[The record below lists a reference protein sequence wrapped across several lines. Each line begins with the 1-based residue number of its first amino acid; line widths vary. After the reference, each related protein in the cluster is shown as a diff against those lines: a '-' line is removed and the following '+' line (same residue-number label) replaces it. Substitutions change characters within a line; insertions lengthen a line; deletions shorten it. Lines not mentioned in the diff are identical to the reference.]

1 MSGAQAPAPIRAL
14 LLDVDGTLWRG
25 RQPAPGLRELFAFMH
40 ARGIGYRI
48 VTNSSLKPARYF
60 RDRLTT
66 FGVAV
71 DENAIL
77 TSAEATG
84 RYLARTLPAGA
95 HVYVIGEDGLMGAV
109 QQAGMVIVPDA
120 GGPVAAVVVG
130 GDRSLTYA
138 RLKDAALLLQRGA
151 QLIGT
156 NPDLVV
162 PTAGG
167 MAPETGTTLAALT
180 AATGVV
186 PTVIG
191 KPAPWLFAAA
201 LDQLGVAPQAA
212 LMVGDRLETDILGAQ
227 QAGLRAALVLTGV
240 DGVAAIEQKKIKPDF
255 TVTDLAAL
263 VDLLSGIAER

>member
-1 MSGAQAPAPIRAL
+1 MSDTRRLAQIRGV

-25 RQPAPGLRELFAFMH
+25 RQPVPGLRALFAFMH
-40 ARGIGYRI
+40 ARRIGYRI
-48 VTNSSLKPARYF
+48 VTNSSLKPAHLF
-60 RDRLTT
+60 RERLAT
-66 FGVAV
+66 FDVTV

-77 TSAEATG
+77 TSADATG

-95 HVYVIGEDGLMGAV
+95 QVYVIGEAGLVSAV
-109 QQAGMVIVPDA
+109 QQAGMAIVPDA
-120 GGPVAAVVVG
+120 RGPVAAVVVG
-130 GDRSLTYA
+130 GDRQLTYA
-138 RLKDAALLLQRGA
+138 KLKDAALLLQRGA

-180 AATGVV
+180 AATGVT

-191 KPAPWLFAAA
+191 KPAPWLFVAA
-201 LDQLGVAPQAA
+201 LDQLGLTPQDA
-212 LMVGDRLETDILGAQ
+212 LMVGDRLETDILGGQ
-227 QAGLRAALVLTGV
+227 RAGLRTALVMTGV
-240 DGVAAIEQKKIKPDF
+240 DGVEAIEAKQIKPDF

-263 VDLLSGIAER
+263 VDLLRAFH